1 MPPQRSA
8 SLDALLDCAQGYA
21 EYAMRNIGHVPPA
34 LLAES
39 PVGSIHFM
47 PDSLEDERSKNTFA
61 NTARLIC
68 VGYGVTAAVLV
79 VEAWMKVAKPGE
91 RLDPTERPSEAFDRC
106 EIVMLMEETA
116 EGGMQ
121 RFLRIIRTDASHS
134 GRSGTYSHTQ
144 ASACREGENSG
155 SRIRSRLVKT
165 SWISRCGFSPEERLY
180 RRSVKPAWLRLTAA
194 KTQDK
199 IRLDE
204 GKKATAVTGS
214 RLRVEVHVRVALA
227 PF

>member
-8 SLDALLDCAQGYA
+8 SLDALLDRAQGYA

-34 LLAES
+34 LLAAS
-39 PVGSIHFM
+39 PVGSIHLM

-121 RFLRIIRTDASHS
+121 RLLPIIRTDAGGFFGFGEYDDPKLDHIK
-134 GRSGTYSHTQ
+134 GRFSQILPPKTPDAES
-144 ASACREGENSG
+144 RELA
-155 SRIRSRLVKT
+155 R
-165 SWISRCGFSPEERLY
+165 
-180 RRSVKPAWLRLTAA
+180 A
-194 KTQDK
+194 
-199 IRLDE
+199 
-204 GKKATAVTGS
+204 
-214 RLRVEVHVRVALA
+214 ALA
-227 PF
+227 AMGISENTVFGNAQSN